1 MDFCRAIETVINAGR
16 LIEDKSFRNTA
27 IKKGDKDFVTA
38 CDIAI
43 QKKIAVDLQK
53 YYPDIP
59 LIAEEKDNEGIY
71 SELVFILDPLD
82 GTTNFMH
89 GYEPFCI
96 SLGCIYK
103 DEPVFGIVYDT
114 VGKKT
119 YIGQK
124 GQGASLNG
132 NSIHVSDIDSISEA
146 LIACETSPYEREDSS
161 MHFDILKELFLA
173 SMDIR
178 ISGSAAL
185 DICHVAEG
193 KADAFITRNLKPWD
207 YAAAICILNE
217 AGGICTDWHQSPPSM
232 RSKSD
237 ILASNGLLQEVLYAY
252 IR

>member
-1 MDFCRAIETVINAGR
+1 
-16 LIEDKSFRNTA
+16 
-27 IKKGDKDFVTA
+27 
-38 CDIAI
+38 
-43 QKKIAVDLQK
+43 
-53 YYPDIP
+53 
-59 LIAEEKDNEGIY
+59 
-71 SELVFILDPLD
+71 
-82 GTTNFMH
+82 
-89 GYEPFCI
+89 
-96 SLGCIYK
+96 
-103 DEPVFGIVYDT
+103 
-114 VGKKT
+114 
-119 YIGQK
+119 
-124 GQGASLNG
+124 
-132 NSIHVSDIDSISEA
+132 
-146 LIACETSPYEREDSS
+146 